1 MSLFLIA
8 GIILYFSIV
17 IDILQTTL
25 SMQGGGW
32 LTSRFAH
39 FFWKFFLMISGRN
52 GSSKILSRT
61 GYILLISIVLIW
73 VFFLWMSFVLIL
85 YGFPGAIIDSTTKIP
100 ANFWQIVYYSGFS
113 LSTLGMGDYVASA
126 DIWRVLT
133 SIYSFTGL
141 ILLTMSVTYFIPV
154 LSAVI
159 DQRKLGISLSTLGS
173 SPEEI
178 VISCWNGEN
187 FDPLLKKVDKISDSI
202 IKYSQQHRAYPVI
215 HYFHNNKEK
224 NAIILQLARL
234 YEALLIISFEVKDE
248 FKPGE
253 GSIKPLQVAYEN
265 YFEVIAEVTH
275 IDPARTDP
283 PFSNTSRLSKK
294 KMLAEIVE
302 EKSYSE
308 NICRNRKIFKTLV
321 EQDGWS
327 WKLVD
332 TKIS

>member
-8 GIILYFSIV
+8 GIILYFAIV

-39 FFWKFFLMISGRN
+39 FFWKLFLKISGNN
-52 GSSKILSRT
+52 GRSKILSRT

-73 VFFLWMSFVLIL
+73 VFFLWMSLVLIFSG
-85 YGFPGAIIDSTTKIP
+85 YPGAIIDSTTKIP
-100 ANFWQIVYYSGFS
+100 ANFWQIVYYSGYS

-126 DIWRVLT
+126 DIWRIVT

-159 DQRKLGISLSTLGS
+159 DQRKLGITLSTLGS
-173 SPEEI
+173 TPEEI
-178 VISCWNGEN
+178 IISCWNGEN

-224 NAIILQLARL
+224 NAVILQLARL
-234 YEALLIISFEVKDE
+234 YEALLIISFEVKVE
-248 FKPGE
+248 YRPGYE
-253 GSIKPLQVAYEN
+253 NLKPLFVAYDN

-275 IDPARTDP
+275 IDPVNSEP
-283 PFSNTSRLSKK
+283 SFSGTNKLSER
-294 KMLAEIVE
+294 KMLTQD
-302 EKSYSE
+302 SNDYSE
-308 NICRNRKIFKTLV
+308 EISRNRKLFKTLI
-321 EQDGWS
+321 EQDGWK
-327 WKLVD
+327 WELIDAKK
-332 TKIS
+332 T

>member
-1 MSLFLIA
+1 MSIFLIA
-8 GIILYFSIV
+8 GIVLYFSIV
-17 IDILQTTL
+17 LDILHTTL

-39 FFWKFFLMISGRN
+39 FFWKFFLMISGKN
-52 GSSKILSRT
+52 GRSKILSRT

-73 VFFLWMSFVLIL
+73 VFLLWMSLVLIL
-85 YGFPGAIIDSTTKIP
+85 YGNPGAVIESATKIP
-100 ANFWQIVYYSGFS
+100 ANFWQIVYYSGYS

-159 DQRKLGISLSTLGS
+159 DQRKLGISLSTLGR

-178 VISCWNGEN
+178 VLGCWNGEN
-187 FDPLLKKVDKISDSI
+187 FEPLLKKIDKFSDSI
-202 IKYSQQHRAYPVI
+202 IRYSQQHRAYPVI

-234 YEALLIISFEVKDE
+234 YEALLIISFQVKDE
-248 FKPGE
+248 YKPAQA
-253 GSIKPLQVAYEN
+253 SIKPLYIAFEN

-275 IDPARTDP
+275 ITPVSEAP
-283 PFSNTSRLSKK
+283 PFPNTNELFEN
-294 KMLAEIVE
+294 KMLRWNP
-302 EKSYSE
+302 KNDYSE
-308 NICRNRKIFKTLV
+308 EIIGNRRLFQTLV
-321 EQDGWS
+321 EQDGWN
-327 WKLVD
+327 WGLVD
-332 TKIS
+332 AKKS